1 MSYLACAVLGIIGY
15 IGAHFLLKPIL
26 ALRTTREAIAKAL
39 ALYGN
44 VDAVCAP
51 GDARIPKARGKYH
64 ELGSTLIAHANAIP
78 HYAVWSS
85 LNIIPPFE
93 DIEEARVNL
102 MGLSDAVGVEGQRED
117 NRRRQEHIETALRL
131 KT

>member
-1 MSYLACAVLGIIGY
+1 MVPTLTIPTERITNFTNFVPCWRMSVHSSRHTCPRLIRKRSV
-15 IGAHFLLKPIL
+15 FLLPCSM
-26 ALRTTREAIAKAL
+26 R
-39 ALYGN
+39 
-44 VDAVCAP
+44 
-51 GDARIPKARGKYH
+51 
-64 ELGSTLIAHANAIP
+64 HANAIL
-78 HYAVWSS
+78 HYAVWWS

-102 MGLSDAVGVEGQRED
+102 MGLSGAVGVEGQRED